1 MIIRRKVDFSQSQ
14 VNKRKKNPKEEGH
27 CEATVP
33 ALEPCTGWFSGRSG
47 VIDYQ
52 KGDEEGG
59 QVAGKFW
66 ELPSSLVGRAKR
78 NQSEP
83 ALPTSVSCRSA
94 HGLALLFALHCEF
107 QNLPQDIWRFFS
119 VSNRIQWLSWY

>member
-14 VNKRKKNPKEEGH
+14 VDKRKKNPKEEGH

-59 QVAGKFW
+59 QVAGNFW
-66 ELPSSLVGRAKR
+66 ELPLVLWAEQRETSLS
-78 NQSEP
+78 QLS
-83 ALPTSVSCRSA
+83 LPV
-94 HGLALLFALHCEF
+94 
-107 QNLPQDIWRFFS
+107 
-119 VSNRIQWLSWY
+119 